1 MHPRDQRHG
10 DCVDGDCAGTDG
22 DTKMTDAILQAA
34 LEAHKPALVARYTAM
49 TQSTFSNMVAMHGP
63 ALRGISNCW
72 TYARMWSGWI
82 SGMTRHEGDA
92 RILDEARVAKSA
104 AAYADATIEAWAG
117 KIATKMGEVE
127 GATIHHLDGAAFR
140 ITGTLAGKRV
150 GIDQNMILNVS
161 SKGLPFNQ
169 FPARIYVDGK
179 FTSEAAW
186 KRMRGA

>member
-1 MHPRDQRHG
+1 
-10 DCVDGDCAGTDG
+10 
-22 DTKMTDAILQAA
+22 MTDATLQAA

-49 TQSTFSNMVAMHGP
+49 TQSTFTRMVEMHGP
-63 ALRGISNCW
+63 ALKGISNCW

-82 SGMTRHEGDA
+82 SKMVRYDGDA
-92 RILDEARVAKSA
+92 RILDEALVAKAA

-117 KIATKMGEVE
+117 KIASKMGEVE
-127 GATIHHLDGAAFR
+127 GATIHHMDNATFR

-179 FTSEAAW
+179 ATSEAAW